1 MTDELILTL
10 ASHAANNL
18 RVLNNMAAEM
28 LSAAARRNLPRID
41 ENLFFEL
48 FSPTAGKT
56 QRNHHPKK

>member
-1 MTDELILTL
+1 
-10 ASHAANNL
+10 
-18 RVLNNMAAEM
+18 M